1 MSKSVFESKGF
12 KKTMGMVYGFGGS
25 IVIIGALFKILHWPG
40 ADFMLI
46 VGLGTEA
53 GIFAISAFEP
63 IHKEYDWSLVYPEL
77 AGMDP
82 MEKKDTAK
90 KGTVSQ
96 QLDKMLEEAKIG
108 PELID
113 SLGAGLRSLSNNVN
127 EMANLSNAS
136 IASNEFAQNIQ
147 KASKSI
153 EGVSLVSENISAS
166 LNSFSGG
173 LNNLVDNLSNT
184 GDQAG
189 EFKTNLSKLNNN
201 ISNLNNIYGN
211 MLTAMT
217 GGSQSSR

>member
-1 MSKSVFESKGF
+1 MSKSVFESKSF
-12 KKTMGMVYGFGGS
+12 KKIMGMIYGFGGS

-40 ADFMLI
+40 ADLMLI
-46 VGLGTEA
+46 IGLGTEA

-82 MEKKDTAK
+82 LEKKK
-90 KGTVSQ
+90 EINKGTVSQ

-113 SLGAGLRSLSNNVN
+113 SLGTGLKSLSSNINEMASLSN
-127 EMANLSNAS
+127 AT
-136 IASNEFAQNIQ
+136 IATEEYTTNIQ
-147 KASKSI
+147 KASKSL
-153 EGVSLVSENISAS
+153 ESVGTASENISQS
-166 LNSFSGG
+166 LTSFSGG
-173 LNNLVDNLSNT
+173 LSSIVDNLSTT
-184 GDQAG
+184 GEEAG
-189 EFKTNLSKLNNN
+189 QFKSNLSKLNSN

-217 GGSQSSR
+217 GNQANR